1 MIMKKEIYDKAELE
15 IVKITAMEI
24 MNSPVIDP
32 EDEEGQD
39 TLPFVPNKP

>member
-24 MNSPVIDP
+24 MNSPDFEP
-32 EDEEGQD
+32 EEDQD
-39 TLPFVPNKP
+39 SLPFVPNKP